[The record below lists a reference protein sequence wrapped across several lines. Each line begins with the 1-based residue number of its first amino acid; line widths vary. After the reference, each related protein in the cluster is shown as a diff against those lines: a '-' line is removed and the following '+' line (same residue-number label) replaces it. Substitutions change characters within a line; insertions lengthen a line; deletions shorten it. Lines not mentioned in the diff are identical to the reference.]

1 MSKNVSKNK
10 ALGSHHPTHQT
21 GIVTGQKTGHGFRP
35 RLLTLSCAAAI
46 SVWTSST
53 VFAQAAPERAAE
65 EIIVTSVNRRP
76 ESLANINA
84 SVGLI
89 SQEEIQLVSHQ
100 HIQEIAN
107 RLAGVNI
114 NRNNGQ
120 ESLVSIRSPVLTGS
134 GACGAFLLAEQGIP
148 LRAAGFCNVNEL
160 FDANSENAARIE
172 VIRGPGTAYYGSN
185 AVHGMINVV
194 LPDPTEGGDITLE
207 AGPRGSTRAN
217 ATMGMD
223 YGNFKHMFLVNGAS
237 ENGYR
242 DDSGF
247 DQQKLS
253 WRYQMMTDG
262 GYALDGGFTFTNLNQ
277 ETAGYVI
284 GTDSYKDSNLRDTNP
299 NPEAYRDSQSF
310 RAWTRITKDL
320 DSGWQVVVTP
330 YIRKADLNFI
340 QHFLPGAPTED
351 NTHSSIGA
359 QMATYKDL
367 DNNAMIS
374 FGLDLEATEGSLTQT
389 QEFATST
396 GSAFLNNTIPIGKHY
411 DYDVDATQVA
421 PFVHYQRYFDNGF
434 DISLG
439 LRYER
444 MEYDYDNR
452 MINGRT
458 KDNGVACGFG
468 GCRYS
473 RPADSTDSF
482 GDFAPKF
489 AVRYQLNDM
498 HNVQLRLNKGY
509 RAPQATELYRLQN
522 NQTVAD
528 LESVEIDSIELGIEG
543 GGTGWQYA
551 VTAYQMNKDNEI
563 VTDSSRANL
572 NGSKTKHRGLEFS
585 GALDLTET
593 VRLSG
598 AYNLARH
605 TYENDLD
612 GGGLIISG
620 NDVDTAPRHF
630 GSMQLHWSLSDK
642 LSTELEWVN
651 MGSYYV
657 NPENSSEYEGHDILN
672 LRTRWQARDDLSFAL
687 NILNLTDKEYA
698 ERADYS
704 FGNDRY
710 FPGEPLRAFF
720 SVNWK
725 Y

>member
-1 MSKNVSKNK
+1 MSKNVSKHK
-10 ALGSHHPTHQT
+10 TLGSHHPEHHAD
-21 GIVTGQKTGHGFRP
+21 IIAGQRAGHGSRTS
-35 RLLTLSCAAAI
+35 LLALSCAAAI

-84 SVGLI
+84 SVGVI
-89 SQEEIQLVSHQ
+89 SQEDIQLVAHQ

-160 FDANSENAARIE
+160 FDANSENASRIE

-253 WRYQMMTDG
+253 WRYQMMTEG

-277 ETAGYVI
+277 ETAGYVL
-284 GTDSYKDSNLRDTNP
+284 GTDAYKDSDLRDTNP

-389 QEFATST
+389 QRFPTT
-396 GSAFLNNTIPIGKHY
+396 GSAFLVNTIPAGKHY
-411 DYDVDATQVA
+411 DYDVEATQIA

-452 MINGRT
+452 MIDGRT
-458 KDNGVACGFG
+458 KDNGVPCGFG

-473 RPADSTDSF
+473 RPADSSDSF

-528 LESVEIDSIELGIEG
+528 LDSVEIDSIELGIEG

-593 VRLSG
+593 LRLSA

-612 GGGLIISG
+612 GGGLIIDG

-630 GSMQLHWSLSDK
+630 GSMQLHWSLSDT